1 MWRGNK
7 RIIFQ
12 VFFYTEDNWH
22 AFIKPQF
29 VFVYKAYDSTE

>member
-12 VFFYTEDNWH
+12 DNTEDNWH
-22 AFIKPQF
+22 AFIEPQF
-29 VFVYKAYDSTE
+29 VFVYKAYDST